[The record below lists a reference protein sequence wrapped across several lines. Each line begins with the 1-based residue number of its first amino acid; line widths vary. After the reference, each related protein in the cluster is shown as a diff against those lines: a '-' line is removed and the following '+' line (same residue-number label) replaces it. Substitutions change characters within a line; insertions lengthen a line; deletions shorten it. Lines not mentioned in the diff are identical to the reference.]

1 MDIKQQHLLIDRAKA
16 YFKEEIV
23 SPHLNKAC
31 ASASKLSSYNI
42 NPFLVKYLAN
52 FLKGDDSARSIAEA
66 LVLPRILGSSINTSF
81 GMKAQK
87 LISEIFEGF
96 GSTTSGIDI
105 EFYDEVDKRK
115 KYCQLKSGPNT
126 INFDDVETIINHFQ
140 SIKNLARTNNLQIGL
155 NDLIVG
161 VLYGENNEL
170 STHYQKINKQFPV
183 IIGVDFWHRLTG
195 NQRFYYDLIDAFGE
209 IAFEVDGRGI
219 LEKTIVTLELEIQN
233 KF

>member
-1 MDIKQQHLLIDRAKA
+1 MDITQQKLLIDRAKT
-16 YFKEEIV
+16 YIKEEIV

-31 ASASKLSSYNI
+31 ENASKLSSYNV

-52 FLKGDDSARSIAEA
+52 FLKGNDSPRSIAEA
-66 LVLPRILGSSINTSF
+66 LILPRILGSSINTSF

-105 EFYDEVDKRK
+105 EFFDEVDRRR

-126 INFDDVETIINHFQ
+126 INFDDVVTIINHFQ
-140 SIKNLARTNNLQIGL
+140 SIKNLARTNNLQIGY

-161 VLYGENNEL
+161 VLYGDRNEL
-170 STHYQKINKQFPV
+170 STHYQKIDKQFPV
-183 IIGVDFWHRLTG
+183 IIGAEFWYRLTG

-209 IAFEVDGRGI
+209 IAFEVDGRGV
-219 LEKTIVTLELEIQN
+219 LEKTIATLEIEIQN

>member
-1 MDIKQQHLLIDRAKA
+1 MDISQQHQLIDRAKA

-31 ASASKLSSYNI
+31 ESASKLSSYNV

-52 FLKGDDSARSIAEA
+52 FLKGDDSPRSIAEA

-105 EFYDEVDKRK
+105 EFYDEIDKRK

-126 INFDDVETIINHFQ
+126 INFDDVDTIINHFQ
-140 SIKNLARTNNLQIGL
+140 SIKNLARTNNLKIGI
-155 NDLIVG
+155 NDLMVG
-161 VLYGENNEL
+161 VLYGEENEL

-183 IIGVDFWHRLTG
+183 IIGADFWCRLTG
-195 NQRFYYDLIDAFGE
+195 NPRFYYELIDAFGE
-209 IAFEVDGRGI
+209 IAFEVDGRSV
-219 LEKTIVTLELEIQN
+219 LEKTIATLELEIRN

>member
-1 MDIKQQHLLIDRAKA
+1 MDISLQHQLIDRAKA
-16 YFKEEIV
+16 FFKEEIV
-23 SPHLNKAC
+23 NPHLNKAC
-31 ASASKLSSYNI
+31 ESASKLSSYNV

-52 FLKGDDSARSIAEA
+52 FLKGDDSSRSIAEA

-126 INFDDVETIINHFQ
+126 INFDDVDTIINHFQ
-140 SIKNLARTNNLQIGL
+140 SIKNLARTNNLQIGYS
-155 NDLIVG
+155 DLIVG
-161 VLYGENNEL
+161 VLYGEKHEL
-170 STHYQKINKQFPV
+170 STHYQKINKDFPV
-183 IIGVDFWHRLTG
+183 IIGEDFWHRITG
-195 NQRFYYDLIDAFGE
+195 NERFYYNLIDAFGE

-219 LEKTIVTLELEIQN
+219 LEKTIATLELEIQN